1 MPLKWR
7 IAAAERAWCAGLCIL
22 CASLLWTASLAAQ
35 SGAGALLRG
44 IVTDSSG
51 AYVPNAKITL
61 TDSAGAS
68 KTTNA
73 DDLGAYRFTGLAAGE
88 YTVQAFAPQ
97 LILPSTKVNYR
108 GGIQVLNLQLRVE
121 SVVQTVDVVDDA
133 APTVSTDAGNNA
145 SATVLT
151 GNDLDAVSDNPED
164 MLADL
169 QALAGPSAGPDG
181 GSVYVDGFAGGELPP
196 KETIREVRINQNPFS
211 PEYDRLGFGRID
223 VATKPG
229 ADRFRGSLNYNLG
242 SDVWNSRN
250 PYSATKA
257 PLLLNEWENTIS
269 GPLGKNTSFVLDAN
283 QNNVNN
289 GAIVNAVTLDPAS
302 LAESPLFQNYKVIQK
317 RTRINPRIDRQ
328 IGEKNTLS
336 IRYAYTHGDIDGA
349 GIGGFNLI
357 TRGAHNTYSMQTV
370 QAMDTVV
377 AGPAIFDLRFRYYRN
392 AGENIPVSTSPA
404 DQVLGSFTSGG
415 SSQGNNFATF
425 NGYESHNDASV
436 VHGTHLWKFG
446 VRLRD
451 EFDYDTSPTNFNGT
465 FIFGGGVAPQLD
477 AQNQPVLSGGQPV
490 MVSISSLEQYRRTL
504 LFQAA
509 GLSAAQIFAL
519 GGGPTQFS
527 INAGNPTTNVSQFD
541 IGLYVGDDW
550 RARPNLT
557 LSYGLRYEVQTN
569 IHDPL
574 DFAPR
579 VGVAWA
585 PGGSGKAAKP
595 KTVLRAGFGVF
606 YYRFDMNNTLTAA
619 RYNGIVQQRYVIN
632 SPNFFPNVP
641 PIAALAVM
649 GTTSS
654 SVTQTIAPDIRSPE
668 LMQTALSVE
677 RQLPLNTTLAVTY
690 SNTHLIHMTR
700 SEDVNAPIEGTYS
713 PLNPSAAL
721 YPLGH
726 PGAVLQMETNG
737 QCNQNQ
743 MTINVS
749 SKVNSAV
756 SVNGSYILNQSLCDT
771 DSVSTFPGSPYTSQ
785 GEYGPSAIDIRN
797 RLNLTASVNTKWNVR
812 VSPFMVLQSGT
823 PFNITT
829 GNDLFGTTLLN
840 SRPGIA
846 TDPTRPGLIQTSY
859 GLLDPNPIP
868 GEQILGRN
876 FGRGPGMMSVNLRIG
891 KTFDLGPKREG
902 GGSGGGRGFFSTPVS
917 TRRYSLSISASIRN
931 VLNHTNPGPIIGN
944 ITSPLFGQANQM
956 FGTLNGEGFS
966 ENANNRRSELQMRF
980 TF

>member
-1 MPLKWR
+1 
-7 IAAAERAWCAGLCIL
+7 
-22 CASLLWTASLAAQ
+22 LLVWTASLAAQ
-35 SGAGALLRG
+35 SGANALLRG
-44 IVTDSSG
+44 LVTDSSG
-51 AYVPNAKITL
+51 AYVPNATVTV
-61 TDSAGAS
+61 TDRAGTS

-73 DDLGAYRFTGLAAGE
+73 DNMGTYRIAGLAAGE
-88 YTVQAFAPQ
+88 YSVQAFAPQ
-97 LILPSTKVNYR
+97 LILPQTKVNYR
-108 GGIQVLNLQLRVE
+108 GSLQVLNLQLRVE
-121 SVVQTVDVVDDA
+121 SVVQSVDVAADA
-133 APTVSTDAGNNA
+133 PPTVSTDAGNNA

-151 GNDLDAVSDNPED
+151 GSDLDAVSDNPED

-229 ADRFRGSLNYNLG
+229 ADRFRGSLDYNLG
-242 SDVWNSRN
+242 DDVWNARN

-269 GPLGKNTSFVLDAN
+269 GPLGKNTSFVLDLD

-289 GAIVNAVTLDPAS
+289 GAIINAVTLDPA

-328 IGEKNTLS
+328 LGEKNTLS
-336 IRYAYTHGDIDGA
+336 LRYAYTHGDIVGA
-349 GIGGFNLI
+349 GIGGFNLA
-357 TRGAHNTYSMQTV
+357 TLGTHNTYSMQTV

-392 AGENIPVSTSPA
+392 AGQNIPDSMAPVN
-404 DQVLGSFTSGG
+404 QVLGSFTSGG
-415 SSQGNNFATF
+415 SLLGNNFATF

-451 EFDYDTSPTNFNGT
+451 EFDNDTSPTNFNGT
-465 FIFGGGVAPQLD
+465 FTFSGGVAPQLD
-477 AQNQPVLSGGQPV
+477 AQNQPVFSGGQPV

-504 LFQAA
+504 LFQAE

-527 INAGNPTTNVSQFD
+527 INAGNPNTNVSQFD
-541 IGLYVGDDW
+541 IGVYVGDDW

-579 VGVAWA
+579 AALAWA
-585 PGGSGKAAKP
+585 PGSSAKP

-606 YYRFDMNNTLTAA
+606 YYRFNIANTLTAD
-619 RYNGIVQQRYVIN
+619 RYNGRVQQQYVIDA
-632 SPNFFPNVP
+632 PNFFPNVP
-641 PIAALAVM
+641 TKATLAM
-649 GTTSS
+649 LGATSS
-654 SVTQTIAPDIRSPE
+654 SVMQTVAPDVRSPE

-677 RQLPLNTTLAVTY
+677 RQLPLATTLAVTY

-700 SEDVNAPIEGTYS
+700 SEDINAPIEGTYS

-743 MTINVS
+743 MTVTVA

-771 DSVSTFPGSPYTSQ
+771 DSVTTFPGSPYTSQ
-785 GEYGPSAIDIRN
+785 GEYGPSSIDIRN

-812 VSPFMVLQSGT
+812 ISPFVILQSGA

-846 TDPTRPGLIQTSY
+846 TDPSRPGLIQTSY

-868 GEQILGRN
+868 GEQILSRN
-876 FGRGPGMMSVNLRIG
+876 YGRGPGMVSVNLRIG
-891 KTFDLGPKREG
+891 KTIELGPKREG
-902 GGSGGGRGFFSTPVS
+902 GSSAGSGRGFFSTPAS

-931 VLNHTNPGPIIGN
+931 LLNHTNPGPIIGN

-956 FGTLNGEGFS
+956 YGSLNGEGFS
-966 ENANNRRSELQMRF
+966 ENANNRRSELQLRL

>member
-1 MPLKWR
+1 M
-7 IAAAERAWCAGLCIL
+7 
-22 CASLLWTASLAAQ
+22 
-35 SGAGALLRG
+35 
-44 IVTDSSG
+44 
-51 AYVPNAKITL
+51 
-61 TDSAGAS
+61 
-68 KTTNA
+68 
-73 DDLGAYRFTGLAAGE
+73 
-88 YTVQAFAPQ
+88 
-97 LILPSTKVNYR
+97 
-108 GGIQVLNLQLRVE
+108 LNLQLRVE
-121 SVVQTVDVVDDA
+121 SVVQSVDVAADA
-133 APTVSTDAGNNA
+133 APTISTDAGNNA

-289 GAIVNAVTLDPAS
+289 GAIINAVTLDPTS
-302 LAESPLFQNYKVIQK
+302 LAASPLFQNYKVVQK

-349 GIGGFNLI
+349 GIGGFNLT

-392 AGENIPVSTSPA
+392 AGQNIPVSTSPA

-415 SSQGNNFATF
+415 SSQGNNSATF

-451 EFDYDTSPTNFNGT
+451 EFDNDTSPTNFNGT
-465 FIFGGGVAPQLD
+465 FTFGGGLAPQLD

-504 LFQAA
+504 LFQAE

-527 INAGNPTTNVSQFD
+527 INAGNPTTNVNQFD
-541 IGLYVGDDW
+541 VGLYVGDDW

-595 KTVLRAGFGVF
+595 KTVVRAGFGIF

-619 RYNGIVQQRYVIN
+619 RYNGIVQRQYVID

-641 PIAALAVM
+641 PIATLAAL
-649 GTTSS
+649 GGTSS
-654 SVTQTIAPDIRSPE
+654 SVIESIARDIRSPE

-700 SEDVNAPIEGTYS
+700 SGAINAPIEGTYS
-713 PLNPSAAL
+713 RLNPSAAL

-771 DSVSTFPGSPYTSQ
+771 DNVTTFPGSPYTSQ

-797 RLNLTASVNTKWNVR
+797 RVNLTASVNTKWNVR

-876 FGRGPGMMSVNLRIG
+876 FGRGPGMMSVNLRIA
-891 KTFDLGPKREG
+891 KIIELGPKREG
-902 GGSGGGRGFFSTPVS
+902 GGSGGGGRGFFSTPAS

-956 FGTLNGEGFS
+956 FGTVNGEGFS